1 MRSLI
6 QELTS
11 KIVSIVIIIVVVAAV
26 VVIIIIITITI
37 TTKLILIAMHF
48 EEQEALF
55 ITRSRRSYASTAVC
69 LSAIL

>member
-26 VVIIIIITITI
+26 VVIIIITITI

>member
-26 VVIIIIITITI
+26 VVIIIITITI

-55 ITRSRRSYASTAVC
+55 ITPSRRSYASTAVC